1 MGVWAPDLHEGVKPA
16 SAVRQLLLAASLF
29 ASFGALVYV
38 SLPDRPALPRTY
50 PRDGLANELGGKQQA
65 AFAEGAF
72 DKKEEEE
79 EEGEDDE

>member
-1 MGVWAPDLHEGVKPA
+1 MGVWAPDLHEGVKPS

-50 PRDGLANELGGKQQA
+50 PRDGLAKELGGAQQA
-65 AFAEGAF
+65 APAEGAF
-72 DKKEEEE
+72 DKQEEEG
-79 EEGEDDE
+79 GEDDE